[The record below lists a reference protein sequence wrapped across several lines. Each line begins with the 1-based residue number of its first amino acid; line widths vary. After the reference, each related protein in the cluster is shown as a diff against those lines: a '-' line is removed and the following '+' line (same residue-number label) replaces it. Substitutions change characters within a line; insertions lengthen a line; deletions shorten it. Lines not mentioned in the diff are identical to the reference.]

1 MGAIRTGTTFTE
13 DEIASILLEEEAGTP
28 VRDICRR
35 HGISELTYYR
45 WRGRSVRVP
54 HGTADAKVK
63 AIEEEVRVLRRLLAF
78 QALDVQKLRERIEG
92 KTGASAG

>member
-1 MGAIRTGTTFTE
+1 MGAIRTSTTFTD

-54 HGTADAKVK
+54 QGSADAKVK

-78 QALDVQKLRERIEG
+78 QALDVQRLRERIEG
-92 KTGASAG
+92 KTAASPG

>member
-1 MGAIRTGTTFTE
+1 MGAIRASTAFT
-13 DEIASILLEEEAGTP
+13 DDRIGSILLEEDAGTP
-28 VRDICRR
+28 VREICRR

-54 HGTADAKVK
+54 DGQVDATVR
-63 AIEEEVRVLRRLLAF
+63 AIQEEVRVLRRLLAF

-92 KTGASAG
+92 RAGAPPG

>member
-1 MGAIRTGTTFTE
+1 MGAIRISAAFT
-13 DEIASILLEEEAGTP
+13 DDQIASILLEEDAGTP
-28 VRDICRR
+28 VREICRR

-54 HGTADAKVK
+54 DGQADAKVR
-63 AIEEEVRVLRRLLAF
+63 AIQEEVRVLRRLLAF

-92 KTGASAG
+92 RAGAPPG

>member
-1 MGAIRTGTTFTE
+1 MGAIRTGSTFTD

-45 WRGRSVRVP
+45 WRGRRVKVP
-54 HGTADAKVK
+54 DWQADAKGK

-78 QALDVQKLRERIEG
+78 QALDVQRLRERIEG
-92 KTGASAG
+92 KASASVG